1 MLEQEIYI
9 KDIQPLN
16 SALSF
21 IQKEDKTEGVSPIM
35 SGQFRYDTFHNGLT
49 THASDAVEA
58 QDANI
63 SSELPSGISFNFL
76 FSGEIEYSL
85 GNKKYLLSKSKDQA
99 VQGSIIVN
107 DANEIL
113 TRQKKSGMHVRKLN
127 IFVEQRWLSSRCQT
141 AADRQVI
148 ADIFQQQ
155 NVYLWQPG
163 KNAIAKAEAL
173 IRLNNE
179 KTLAQKL
186 TSEHL
191 TMELLAICLD
201 EVHHQV
207 KHQAS
212 EKSTKIGSSSISL
225 KAAMDN
231 CIDNFNTLAE
241 IANEL
246 NMSVSTLQRKF
257 KRNYGMTVSL
267 YIKQRR
273 MDLAKKSLLLDNLSI
288 GEVAYQAG
296 YNHTS
301 NFIMAFKKSF
311 NLTPSAYVKLHK
323 SR

>member
-16 SALSF
+16 STPSF
-21 IQKEDKTEGVSPIM
+21 VQQADKSGGLSPIM
-35 SGQFRYDTFHNGLT
+35 SGQFRYDTFQSGLT
-49 THASDAVEA
+49 THATDAVEE

-76 FSGEIEYSL
+76 FSGEIDYSL
-85 GNKKYLLSKSKDQA
+85 GNKKYRLSKEKGQA

-113 TRQKKSGMHVRKLN
+113 TRHMSAGMHVRKLN
-127 IFVEQRWLSSRCQT
+127 IFVEQQWLTSRCQT
-141 AADRQVI
+141 AADHQVI
-148 ADIFQQQ
+148 TEIFHQQD
-155 NVYLWQPG
+155 VYSWQPG
-163 KNAIAKAEAL
+163 KSAIAKAEAL

-201 EVHHQV
+201 EVYRQV
-207 KHQAS
+207 KYEQS
-212 EKSTKIGSSSISL
+212 EKSIGIRSTSLSL

-231 CIDNFNTLAE
+231 SITTLNSLTE
-241 IANEL
+241 IAQDL

-257 KRNYGMTVSL
+257 KKNYGMTVSL

-273 MDLAKKSLLLDNLSI
+273 MDIAKKSLLLEDLSI

-301 NFIMAFKKSF
+301 NFIIAFKRSF
-311 NLTPSAYVKLHK
+311 KITPAAYVKLHK
-323 SR
+323 MR